1 MSRRHARTIAS
12 LAVPVS
18 MPVQRLAGTLNGT
31 ADPVVMVYAG
41 EPAAAEFIAGSLFRV
56 EHRTEIGRLGSPFEL
71 RSDGFVAL
79 SGAADLVAV
88 DVPWAWRR
96 CLPEG
101 MQLRMPAW
109 VSQEIQA
116 AGNGPIVLPAPLRKE
131 VRRHERRQ
139 GYELHFST
147 GEADLRRF
155 HATLYRPYVEARHGS
170 GAVLVDERQFFAVS
184 RGMTLAVLT
193 SAGEWVAGL
202 LLQRRSTTL
211 HFGWFGCGLDAA
223 ASAARARC
231 SMRVSWSG
239 LRRAGSG
246 ASSWAILDRAS
257 PTASCATSAGSAQS
271 CGRRDFRSG
280 CWRLR
285 VQQGRRHSSSAIEAA
300 RFVGFRDGQMEVYR
314 PEPGSQAR
322 RTGT

>member
-184 RGMTLAVLT
+184 RGMTLAVLS

-202 LLQRRSTTL
+202 LLQRRATTL
-211 HFGWFGCGLDAA
+211 YFGWFGAASVPPRPGASEVLDARVLDWA
-223 ASAARARC
+223 AQNGVR
-231 SMRVSWSG
+231 RVVMGHSRPSLADG
-239 LRRAGSG
+239 VVRYKRRFG
-246 ASSWAILDRAS
+246 AILRPTRFPQRTLAMRIQRAF
-257 PTASCATSAGSAQS
+257 PA
-271 CGRRDFRSG
+271 
-280 CWRLR
+280 L
-285 VQQGRRHSSSAIEAA
+285 VMAIEAA
-300 RFVGFRDGQMEVYR
+300 RFVALRDGQFEVYR
-314 PEPGSQAR
+314 PEPGRQAR
-322 RTGT
+322 RTAT